1 MCTTRYHHALCSYR
15 KVVLDC
21 ILACIR
27 QLRGLMLLTSCAYF
41 LCLQGPHDRGMR
53 FLLRTTLNW
62 GSGGDCPALEEVVE
76 GGVC

>member
-1 MCTTRYHHALCSYR
+1 MPALTAFFLRLPGEAYVHDAVSPR
-15 KVVLDC
+15 FV
-21 ILACIR
+21 
-27 QLRGLMLLTSCAYF
+27 QLSQGCARLHFSF
-41 LCLQGPHDRGMR
+41 LCRQGPHDRGMR